1 MSTLAPSRRR
11 LLRFGALVL
20 AGSVVFAACGDDAK
34 SSNNTSSGTDA
45 SSAGTSVAATDAVPP
60 SDTAPSESSAPAP
73 APLEGT
79 VRLGYF
85 PNVTH
90 APALVGVAEGTFTDA
105 LGDGVDLQKLTF
117 NAGTEAVEALLS
129 GSLDITFI
137 GPNPAINAFAKSNG
151 EAIRIISGS
160 TSGGAYLVVK
170 PGITSVE
177 QLAGTTLATPSLG
190 NTQDVALR
198 AWLKENGLETTPEGG
213 GDVAI
218 LPQSNST
225 TLESFVSEA
234 IDGAW
239 VPEPWA
245 TRLVDEGG
253 GTVLVDERDLWP
265 DTDGEYVTTHVIVR
279 TQFLKDHPDLV
290 KAVLVGLA
298 DAVELIAADPAQAQ
312 ADVVAQITDITG
324 SAPNADTIAKS
335 FGNLTFTLDPISAS
349 LQKSADDAVAVGLL
363 EPVALDGIY
372 DLTLLNEIL
381 ADRGEPEV
389 KGL

>member
-1 MSTLAPSRRR
+1 MSTIAASRTRR
-11 LLRFGALVL
+11 LRLGALLLTASVL
-20 AGSVVFAACGDDAK
+20 VAACGDD
-34 SSNNTSSGTDA
+34 SSSSTQPTA
-45 SSAGTSVAATDAVPP
+45 AGSETTVAAPESTGAGDAAGGETTVAE
-60 SDTAPSESSAPAP
+60 TTPA

-90 APALVGVAEGTFTDA
+90 APALVGVAEGTFASA
-105 LGDGVDLQKLTF
+105 LGDGVDLQTLTF
-117 NAGTEAVEALLS
+117 NAGTEAVEALLAE
-129 GSLDITFI
+129 SLDITFI
-137 GPNPAINAFAKSNG
+137 GPNPAINAFAKSGG
-151 EAIRIISGS
+151 EAVRIVSGS

-170 PGITSVE
+170 PEITSVE
-177 QLAGTTLATPSLG
+177 QLEGKTLATPSLG

-198 AWLKENGLETTPEGG
+198 AWLKDNGLETTPEGG

-225 TLESFVSEA
+225 TLESFISGD

-245 TRLVDEGG
+245 TRLVEEGG
-253 GTVLVDERDLWP
+253 GKVLVDERDLWP

-279 TQFLKDHPDLV
+279 TAFLNDHPDLV

-298 DAVELIAADPAQAQ
+298 DAIDAIDADPAKAR
-312 ADVVAQITDITG
+312 ADVVAQITEITG
-324 SAPNADTIAKS
+324 SAPNEDTIATS
-335 FGNLTFTLDPISAS
+335 FSHLTFTLDPIAAS
-349 LQKSADDAVAVGLL
+349 LQKSADDAIAVGLL
-363 EPVALDGIY
+363 EPVDLDGIY

-381 ADRGEPEV
+381 ADRGEPAV
-389 KGL
+389 SGL